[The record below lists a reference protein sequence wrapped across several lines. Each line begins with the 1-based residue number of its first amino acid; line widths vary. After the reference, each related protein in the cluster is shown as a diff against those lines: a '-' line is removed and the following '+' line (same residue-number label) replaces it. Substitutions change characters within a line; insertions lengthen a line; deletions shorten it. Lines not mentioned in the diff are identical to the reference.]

1 MKMRMKMRMG
11 IMLEGRTAIN
21 RADLSSGVMSPTR
34 PGSLHPK
41 QLIYYLDMSLD
52 IGVVSAVPLAN
63 HLCLY
68 LYLYLP
74 MYLYKYVYLYL
85 YMYIQLNLYLYLL
98 RYLYR

>member
-1 MKMRMKMRMG
+1 M
-11 IMLEGRTAIN
+11 EGRIAIN
-21 RADLSSGVMSPTR
+21 RSDISSGVLIPTR
-34 PGSLHPK
+34 PGSLYPE
-41 QLIYYLDMSLD
+41 QIIYYLDMCLD
-52 IGVVSAVPLAN
+52 IGVVSAVNLAN

-85 YMYIQLNLYLYLL
+85 YMYIQLNLYVYLL